1 MGDRKLQVKLIK
13 SVAGRLG
20 AHRQSVRGLGLRR
33 LNQTVTV
40 EDTPAIRGMIRQVA
54 YLLEVKEA

>member
-1 MGDRKLQVKLIK
+1 MSGKKLEVKLVK
-13 SVAGRLG
+13 STAGRIG

-33 LNQTVTV
+33 LNHTVTV
-40 EDTPAIRGMIRQVA
+40 EDTPANRGMINQVS